1 MKMIIESKED
11 TFFMSKLV
19 AQKAD
24 ISRTGV
30 IHDYIYFS
38 EYNASCDPRIK
49 FYGGTIQTK
58 GIRNAPSMS
67 FGVNTEPKVML
78 QHWMNPEN
86 CPRAFDNKVIEDL
99 KQFIRKNKPI
109 LLLVWFGKLDEA
121 DALDYFQGYTEW
133 EELISC
139 ILWNNEIS
147 EYSCRT
153 TEELHY
159 ICLKEN
165 MYILEN

>member
-19 AQKAD
+19 ARKAD

-38 EYNASCDPRIK
+38 ECNDSCDPRIK

-86 CPRAFDNKVIEDL
+86 CPRAFDDKVIEDL

-109 LLLVWFGKLDEA
+109 LLLVWFGKLDET
-121 DALDYFQGYTEW
+121 DALDYFQGYMEW

-139 ILWNNEIS
+139 ILWNNEIL
-147 EYSCRT
+147 EYSCST